1 MIPEGSARSRVR
13 RIVRNQR
20 VDRVAVIEMQTVPP
34 IRIHRRYPVI
44 IGQSLAS
51 NQFFNG
57 GSLKVR
63 ISPYVRNPLL
73 RHGIASLRWACLNA
87 ILYRSNGSVAVA
99 TIPETRDVTP
109 YAWIRHGETYWTR
122 MSIETAL
129 LPLRLGRT
137 GPKKDCFRPSG
148 FLREFEFCR
157 RHHRFENVS
166 HLFRTIP
173 GWRRYQVSPCSSSL
187 AGVVAYISIN

>member
-20 VDRVAVIEMQTVPP
+20 VDRVAVIEMQTVTP
-34 IRIHRRYPVI
+34 IRIHRKYPVI

-87 ILYRSNGSVAVA
+87 ILYRSNGSVVVA

-109 YAWIRHGETYWTR
+109 YAWVRHGETYWTR

-137 GPKKDCFRPSG
+137 GPKKTAFG
-148 FLREFEFCR
+148 
-157 RHHRFENVS
+157 
-166 HLFRTIP
+166 
-173 GWRRYQVSPCSSSL
+173 L
-187 AGVVAYISIN
+187 AGSSENSNFVGDIIDSKTSAIYFERFRDSVDTRSGRAHHH